1 MRAVHTNPGSYGE
14 GMKSGTE
21 SILIQSFN
29 LSSTQTLKNL
39 KRIGNYQLM
48 TAVPPTKETLFCYGS
63 IVYGSLVTLLA
74 GTQTRC
80 DPYIVT
86 GPHNGSCDNG
96 VSHKVAALSR
106 T

>member
-1 MRAVHTNPGSYGE
+1 
-14 GMKSGTE
+14 
-21 SILIQSFN
+21 
-29 LSSTQTLKNL
+29 
-39 KRIGNYQLM
+39 M
-48 TAVPPTKETLFCYGS
+48 TAVPPTKKKMVCYGN

-86 GPHNGSCDNG
+86 GLHNGSCDNG

-106 T
+106 M